1 MTSNGRSWHTATMPT
16 NTRSTIICSMPGSPH
31 PSPPRRSKS
40 SPPLRMPSVS
50 ATPSIGR
57 PRPSVARPS
66 GVRGSA
72 AGRSTVPP
80 AVNRRVIVRRRRAV
94 LSIVTAV
101 VLLLLLG
108 YGIAGA
114 DSAGPATVRSATD
127 QRADAPRSAARVH
140 VVRSGDTLWSIARA
154 AQPTGDVRPL
164 VERLSQQTGARVDVG
179 MRVEVPS

>member
-1 MTSNGRSWHTATMPT
+1 M
-16 NTRSTIICSMPGSPH
+16 
-31 PSPPRRSKS
+31 
-40 SPPLRMPSVS
+40 
-50 ATPSIGR
+50 
-57 PRPSVARPS
+57 
-66 GVRGSA
+66 
-72 AGRSTVPP
+72 
-80 AVNRRVIVRRRRAV
+80 

-101 VLLLLLG
+101 VLLLLVG

-114 DSAGPATVRSATD
+114 DSAGPAMVRSATD

-179 MRVEVPS
+179 MRVEVPG